1 MSYAAVV
8 FHGEEGPT
16 LPPAAGSS
24 PRRPLRLF
32 GDGGAGGGRGRPRAR
47 RGQRAR
53 PTRWFSP

>member
-1 MSYAAVV
+1 M